1 MSFFAL
7 SSFDKNP
14 PDGRL
19 RPGRAWGALL
29 CAGFAVILL
38 SASARAQS
46 APPDADAPTPPPT
59 LEELENVPK
68 LNTIVDAGTG
78 VPFDIR
84 MDALKEAA
92 LSYGARGGLAMRTF
106 EIRQQLET
114 RARSLDR
121 IFDFRSLLVS
131 APSGLLIEPPIVSEA
146 ANAMI
151 INAGGQDAA
160 VSDRYYRINENARI
174 VSSPRIWR
182 TYLERTWGDVT
193 PPPDVLRPTNKDER
207 KAWVEQVRVG
217 WEKGYAQADLI
228 FEDDLGRLT
237 ADYQGMVRY
246 RTLLAQGMISA
257 PYALQV
263 DRGVTGGG
271 NEMRVGDRAVRLTG
285 LPELMPGYE
294 QWQPASR

>member
-1 MSFFAL
+1 ML
-7 SSFDKNP
+7 SRGPTP
-14 PDGRL
+14 PLSTPGTFWSHL
-19 RPGRAWGALL
+19 RRAVL
-29 CAGFAVILL
+29 CAGILVGTL
-38 SASARAQS
+38 SSPVWAQT
-46 APPDADAPTPPPT
+46 APPDADAPVAPPT
-59 LEELENVPK
+59 LEDLENVPK

-106 EIRQQLET
+106 EIRQELET

-121 IFDFRSLLVS
+121 IFDFRHLLMS

-193 PPPDVLRPTNKDER
+193 PPPDVLRPVNKDER
-207 KAWVEQVRVG
+207 KVWVEQVRDG
-217 WEKGYAQADLI
+217 WEKGYAQADMI
-228 FEDDLGRLT
+228 FEADLARLT

-246 RTLLAQGMISA
+246 RMLLAQGMISA

-271 NEMRVGDRAVRLTG
+271 KEMRVGDRAVRLTG